1 MAESDTSKLLG
12 TRMSGP
18 VDGKPTDR
26 GQITVLEAGDQ
37 FTAPRGVTARTDIE
51 PTQPSWLC
59 ENQLR
64 PLERQ
69 LRQLKKKACLEDSD
83 DDELRE
89 ATPLQPARHRD
100 VTP

>member
-1 MAESDTSKLLG
+1 MPLL
-12 TRMSGP
+12 
-18 VDGKPTDR
+18 
-26 GQITVLEAGDQ
+26 
-37 FTAPRGVTARTDIE
+37 E

-83 DDELRE
+83 DDELHE
-89 ATPLQPARHRD
+89 AITRPDTQTCP
-100 VTP
+100 P